1 MFHSNNIFEIRFK
14 LKTRLKNIKISYQ
27 RDKKK
32 QLKVEN
38 VLKTQGKSNRK
49 KFDKKLKLKNLK

>member
-1 MFHSNNIFEIRFK
+1 MFHSNNIFEILFK

-27 RDKKK
+27 QDKKK

-38 VLKTQGKSNRK
+38 V
-49 KFDKKLKLKNLK
+49 